1 MKTMPNYPLT
11 KQSIS
16 SMKIKS
22 TYKLLLVLTAPLL
35 LQSCFVAK
43 NYSRPEI
50 ETESLYRTDNLP
62 QDSIS
67 MADVSWRDLFNDQQ
81 LTSYIQEGLKNN
93 IDIRIALQNVV
104 AAEAYV
110 KQGKA
115 GYYPTLSGTASFT
128 RTKNSQNSQFG
139 SFFTRPLE
147 QYELSGALSWE
158 ADVWGKIRSNK
169 RAFGAVYL
177 QSVSAH
183 QAVKTNLIAS
193 IASTYYQLLALDK
206 QLKVSKQTLE
216 ARKNSLETTVALKE
230 AGQVTEV
237 AVKQTEA
244 QVHTTEI
251 IVIDLEN
258 NIKLLENTFSILLGE
273 TPQQIER
280 GSLDNQTIDT
290 ELSTGVPY
298 LLLANRPDVMQ
309 AEYSLINA
317 FELTNVAKSSLYPS
331 LSLSASGGFQSLEF
345 DNWLDAS
352 SLFSSLIGS
361 LTQPIFNGRRLRTQM
376 EVAKAQQEQAL
387 LNYKQALLTAGRE
400 VSDALYTY
408 DAETKKLEAR
418 SKELDA
424 YATAEGYSEE
434 LLNNGLANYLEV
446 LTARQNALNSEL
458 NYVDSQYAQLSAIVE
473 LYRALGGGWK

>member
-1 MKTMPNYPLT
+1 
-11 KQSIS
+11 
-16 SMKIKS
+16 MKIKPS
-22 TYKLLLVLTAPLL
+22 YKLFLLLAVPLL

-43 NYSRPEI
+43 NYSRPEL

-67 MADVSWRDLFNDQQ
+67 MADVSWRDLFKDEQ
-81 LTSYIQEGLKNN
+81 LAAYIEQGLENN

-110 KQGKA
+110 IQGKA
-115 GYYPTLSGTASFT
+115 GYYPTLSGTTSFT
-128 RTKNSQNSQFG
+128 RTKNSENSQFG

-147 QYELSGALSWE
+147 QYELSGTLSWE

-169 RAFGAVYL
+169 RAAGASYL

-183 QAVKTNLIAS
+183 QAVKTNLIAG
-193 IASTYYQLLALDK
+193 IATTYFQLMALDK
-206 QLKVSKQTLE
+206 QLEVAKQTLD
-216 ARKNSLETTVALKE
+216 ARKKSLETTMALKD

-237 AVKQTEA
+237 AVKQTKA

-258 NIKLLENTFSILLGE
+258 NIKLLENAFSILLGE
-273 TPQQIER
+273 GPQKIER
-280 GSLDNQTIDT
+280 GNLDNQSIDT
-290 ELSTGVPY
+290 DLSTGVPY

-309 AEYSLINA
+309 AEYGLINA

-331 LSLSASGGFQSLEF
+331 LSLSATGGFQSLEF

-352 SLFSSLIGS
+352 SLFSNLVGS
-361 LTQPIFNGRRLRTQM
+361 LTQPIFNGRKLRTQM

-387 LNYKQALLTAGRE
+387 LAYKQALLTAGRE

-408 DAETKKLEAR
+408 NAESQKLDARA
-418 SKELDA
+418 KELEA
-424 YATAEGYSEE
+424 YATAETYSEE

>member
-1 MKTMPNYPLT
+1 M
-11 KQSIS
+11 
-16 SMKIKS
+16 
-22 TYKLLLVLTAPLL
+22 
-35 LQSCFVAK
+35 
-43 NYSRPEI
+43 
-50 ETESLYRTDNLP
+50 
-62 QDSIS
+62 
-67 MADVSWRDLFNDQQ
+67 
-81 LTSYIQEGLKNN
+81 
-93 IDIRIALQNVV
+93 
-104 AAEAYV
+104 
-110 KQGKA
+110 
-115 GYYPTLSGTASFT
+115 SGS
-128 RTKNSQNSQFG
+128 
-139 SFFTRPLE
+139 
-147 QYELSGALSWE
+147 LSWE
-158 ADVWGKIRSNK
+158 ADIWGKIRSNK
-169 RAFGAVYL
+169 RAFSASYL

-193 IASTYYQLLALDK
+193 IAATYYQLLALDK
-206 QLKVSKQTLE
+206 QLEVAHQTLE
-216 ARKNSLETTVALKE
+216 ARKNSLETTVALKD

-258 NIKLLENTFSILLGE
+258 NIKLLENAFSILLGE
-273 TPQQIER
+273 APQKIQR
-280 GSLDNQTIDT
+280 GTLDDQSIDT

-309 AEYSLINA
+309 AEYGLINA

-331 LSLSASGGFQSLEF
+331 LSLSATGGFQSLEF

-352 SLFSSLIGS
+352 SLFSTLVGS

-408 DAETKKLEAR
+408 EAETEKLEAR

-424 YATAEGYSEE
+424 YAKAEDYSEE

-458 NYVDSQYAQLSAIVE
+458 NLVDSQYSRLSAIVE

>member
-1 MKTMPNYPLT
+1 
-11 KQSIS
+11 
-16 SMKIKS
+16 MKIKPS
-22 TYKLLLVLTAPLL
+22 YKLFLLLAVPLL

-43 NYSRPEI
+43 NYSRPEL

-67 MADVSWRDLFNDQQ
+67 MADVSWRDLFKDEQ
-81 LTSYIQEGLKNN
+81 LAAYIEQGLENN

-115 GYYPTLSGTASFT
+115 GYYPTLSGTTSFT
-128 RTKNSQNSQFG
+128 RTKNSENSQFG

-147 QYELSGALSWE
+147 QYELSGTLSWE

-169 RAFGAVYL
+169 RAARASYL

-183 QAVKTNLIAS
+183 QAVKTNLIAG
-193 IASTYYQLLALDK
+193 IATTYFQLMALDK
-206 QLKVSKQTLE
+206 QLEVAKQTLD
-216 ARKNSLETTVALKE
+216 ARKKSLETTMALKD

-237 AVKQTEA
+237 AVKQTKA

-258 NIKLLENTFSILLGE
+258 NIKLLENAFSILLGE
-273 TPQQIER
+273 GPQKIER
-280 GSLDNQTIDT
+280 GNLDNQSIDT
-290 ELSTGVPY
+290 DLSTGVPY

-309 AEYSLINA
+309 AEYGLINA

-331 LSLSASGGFQSLEF
+331 LSLSATGGFQSLEF

-352 SLFSSLIGS
+352 SLFSNLVGS
-361 LTQPIFNGRRLRTQM
+361 LTQPIFNGRKLRTQM

-387 LNYKQALLTAGRE
+387 LAYKQALLTAGRE

-408 DAETKKLEAR
+408 NAESQKLEAR
-418 SKELDA
+418 AKELEA
-424 YATAEGYSEE
+424 YATAETYSEE

>member
-1 MKTMPNYPLT
+1 
-11 KQSIS
+11 
-16 SMKIKS
+16 MKIKPS
-22 TYKLLLVLTAPLL
+22 YKLFLLLAVPLL

-43 NYSRPEI
+43 NYSRPEL

-67 MADVSWRDLFNDQQ
+67 MADVSWRDLFKDEQ
-81 LTSYIQEGLKNN
+81 LAAYIEQGLENN
-93 IDIRIALQNVV
+93 LDIRIALQNVV

-115 GYYPTLSGTASFT
+115 GYYPTLSGTTSFT
-128 RTKNSQNSQFG
+128 RTKNSENSQFG

-147 QYELSGALSWE
+147 QYELSGTLSWE

-169 RAFGAVYL
+169 RAAGASYL

-183 QAVKTNLIAS
+183 QAVKTNLIAG
-193 IASTYYQLLALDK
+193 IATTYFQLMALDK
-206 QLKVSKQTLE
+206 QLEVAKQTLD
-216 ARKNSLETTVALKE
+216 ARKKSLETTMALKD

-237 AVKQTEA
+237 AVKQTKA

-258 NIKLLENTFSILLGE
+258 NIKLLENAFSILLGE
-273 TPQQIER
+273 GPQKIER
-280 GSLDNQTIDT
+280 GNLDNQSIDT
-290 ELSTGVPY
+290 DLSTGVPY

-309 AEYSLINA
+309 AEYGLINA

-331 LSLSASGGFQSLEF
+331 LSLSATGGFQSLEF

-352 SLFSSLIGS
+352 SLFSNLVGS
-361 LTQPIFNGRRLRTQM
+361 LTQPIFNGRKLRTQM

-387 LNYKQALLTAGRE
+387 LAYKQALLTAGRE

-408 DAETKKLEAR
+408 NAESQKLEAR
-418 SKELDA
+418 AKELEA
-424 YATAEGYSEE
+424 YATAETYSEE

>member
-1 MKTMPNYPLT
+1 
-11 KQSIS
+11 
-16 SMKIKS
+16 MKIKPS
-22 TYKLLLVLTAPLL
+22 YKLFLLLAVPLL

-43 NYSRPEI
+43 NYSRPEL

-67 MADVSWRDLFNDQQ
+67 MADVSWRDLFKDEQ
-81 LTSYIQEGLKNN
+81 LAAYIEQGLENN

-115 GYYPTLSGTASFT
+115 GYYPTLSGTTSFT
-128 RTKNSQNSQFG
+128 RTKNSENSQFG

-147 QYELSGALSWE
+147 QYELSGTLSWE

-169 RAFGAVYL
+169 RAAGASYL

-183 QAVKTNLIAS
+183 QAVKTNLIAG
-193 IASTYYQLLALDK
+193 IATTYFQLMALDK
-206 QLKVSKQTLE
+206 QLEVAKQTLD
-216 ARKNSLETTVALKE
+216 ARKKSLETTMALKD

-237 AVKQTEA
+237 AVKQTKA

-258 NIKLLENTFSILLGE
+258 NIKLLENAFSILLGE
-273 TPQQIER
+273 GPQKIER
-280 GSLDNQTIDT
+280 GNLDNQSIDT
-290 ELSTGVPY
+290 DLSTGVPY

-309 AEYSLINA
+309 AEYGLINA

-331 LSLSASGGFQSLEF
+331 LSLSTTGGFQSLEF

-352 SLFSSLIGS
+352 SLFSNLVGS
-361 LTQPIFNGRRLRTQM
+361 LTQPIFNGRKLRTQM

-387 LNYKQALLTAGRE
+387 LAYKQALLTAGRE

-408 DAETKKLEAR
+408 NAESQKLEAR
-418 SKELDA
+418 AKELEA
-424 YATAEGYSEE
+424 YATAETYSEE
-434 LLNNGLANYLEV
+434 LLNNGLVNYLEV

>member
-1 MKTMPNYPLT
+1 
-11 KQSIS
+11 
-16 SMKIKS
+16 MKIKS
-22 TYKLLLVLTAPLL
+22 IYKFTLLLSIPLL

-43 NYSRPEI
+43 NYSRPEV
-50 ETESLYRTDNLP
+50 ETEKLYRTDNLP
-62 QDSIS
+62 QDSVS
-67 MADVSWRDLFNDQQ
+67 MADVSWRDLFNDEQ
-81 LTSYIQEGLKNN
+81 LKSYIEEGLENN

-128 RTKNSQNSQFG
+128 RTKNSANSQFG
-139 SFFTRPLE
+139 SFFTEPLE
-147 QYELSGALSWE
+147 QYELSGTLSWE
-158 ADVWGKIRSNK
+158 ADIWGKIRSNK
-169 RAFGAVYL
+169 RAFVASYL
-177 QSVSAH
+177 QNVSAH
-183 QAVKTNLIAS
+183 QAIKTNLIAN
-193 IASTYYQLLALDK
+193 IATTYYQLMALDK
-206 QLKVSKQTLE
+206 QLEVSKQTLE
-216 ARKNSLETTVALKE
+216 ARKYSLETTVALKK

-237 AVKQTEA
+237 AVKGAEA

-258 NIKLLENTFSILLGE
+258 NIKLLENAFSILLGE
-273 TPQQIER
+273 APQQIER

-290 ELSTGVPY
+290 ELSSGVPY

-309 AEYSLINA
+309 AEYGLINA
-317 FELTNVAKSSLYPS
+317 FDLTNVAKSSLYPS

-352 SLFSSLIGS
+352 SLFSTLVGS
-361 LTQPIFNGRRLRTQM
+361 LTQPLINGRQLRTQM

-408 DAETKKLEAR
+408 EAETQKLEAR
-418 SKELDA
+418 AKELEA
-424 YATAEGYSEE
+424 YSLAEDYSEE

-458 NYVDSQYAQLSAIVE
+458 NFVDSQYAQLSAVVE

>member
-1 MKTMPNYPLT
+1 
-11 KQSIS
+11 
-16 SMKIKS
+16 MKIKPS
-22 TYKLLLVLTAPLL
+22 YKLFLLLAVPLL

-43 NYSRPEI
+43 NYSRPEL

-67 MADVSWRDLFNDQQ
+67 MADVSWRDLFKDEQ
-81 LTSYIQEGLKNN
+81 LAAYIEQGLENN

-115 GYYPTLSGTASFT
+115 GYYPTLSGTTSFT
-128 RTKNSQNSQFG
+128 RTKNSENSQFG

-147 QYELSGALSWE
+147 QYELSGTLSWE

-169 RAFGAVYL
+169 RAAGASYL

-183 QAVKTNLIAS
+183 QAVKTNLIAG
-193 IASTYYQLLALDK
+193 IATTYSQLMALDK
-206 QLKVSKQTLE
+206 QLEVAKQTLD
-216 ARKNSLETTVALKE
+216 ARKKSLETTMALKD

-237 AVKQTEA
+237 AVKQTKA

-258 NIKLLENTFSILLGE
+258 NIKLLENAFSILLGE
-273 TPQQIER
+273 GPQKIER
-280 GSLDNQTIDT
+280 GNLDNQSIDT
-290 ELSTGVPY
+290 DLSTGVPY

-309 AEYSLINA
+309 AEYGLINA

-331 LSLSASGGFQSLEF
+331 LSLSATGGFQSLEF

-352 SLFSSLIGS
+352 SLFSNLVGS
-361 LTQPIFNGRRLRTQM
+361 LTQPIFNGRKLRTQM

-387 LNYKQALLTAGRE
+387 LAYKQALLTAGRE

-408 DAETKKLEAR
+408 NAESQKLEAR
-418 SKELDA
+418 AKELEA
-424 YATAEGYSEE
+424 YATAETYSEE

>member
-1 MKTMPNYPLT
+1 MPNYSLIE
-11 KQSIS
+11 QSIS

-22 TYKLLLVLTAPLL
+22 TYKLLLVLSAALL

-50 ETESLYRTDNLP
+50 ETKNLYRTDNLP

-67 MADVSWRDLFNDQQ
+67 MADVSWRDLFNDEQ
-81 LTSYIQEGLKNN
+81 LKSYIEQGLENN

-115 GYYPTLSGTASFT
+115 GYFPTLSGTTSFT
-128 RTKNSQNSQFG
+128 RTKNSENSQFG

-147 QYELSGALSWE
+147 QYELSGSLSWE
-158 ADVWGKIRSNK
+158 ADIWGKIRSNK
-169 RAFGAVYL
+169 RAFSASYL
-177 QSVSAH
+177 QSASAH
-183 QAVKTNLIAS
+183 QAVKTNLIAN

-206 QLKVSKQTLE
+206 QLEVSKQTLE
-216 ARKNSLETTVALKE
+216 ARKNSLETTVALKD

-258 NIKLLENTFSILLGE
+258 NIKLLENAFSILLGE
-273 TPQQIER
+273 APQKIER
-280 GSLDNQTIDT
+280 GSLDNQSIDT
-290 ELSTGVPY
+290 ELRTGVPY

-309 AEYSLINA
+309 AEYGLINA

-352 SLFSSLIGS
+352 SLFSSLVGS
-361 LTQPIFNGRRLRTQM
+361 LTQPIFSGRRLRTQM
-376 EVAKAQQEQAL
+376 EVAKAQQQQAL

-408 DAETKKLEAR
+408 DAETKKLKAR
-418 SKELDA
+418 SKELEA
-424 YATAEGYSEE
+424 YTTAEEYSEE

-446 LTARQNALNSEL
+446 LTARQNALSSEL

>member
-1 MKTMPNYPLT
+1 
-11 KQSIS
+11 
-16 SMKIKS
+16 MKIKPI
-22 TYKLLLVLTAPLL
+22 YKYLLLLSAPLL

-43 NYSRPEI
+43 NYSRPEL
-50 ETESLYRTDNLP
+50 ETENLYRTDNLP
-62 QDSIS
+62 KDSVS
-67 MADVSWRDLFNDQQ
+67 MADVSWRNLFNDDRLKQ
-81 LTSYIQEGLKNN
+81 YIDTALVNN
-93 IDIRIALQNVV
+93 LDIRIALQNVL

-115 GYYPTLSGTASFT
+115 GYYPTLSGTASIT
-128 RTKNSQNSQFG
+128 RTKNSENSQFG
-139 SFFTRPLE
+139 SFFSSALE

-169 RAFGAVYL
+169 RAFGASYL

-183 QAVKTNLIAS
+183 QAVKTNLIAGM
-193 IASTYYQLLALDK
+193 ASTYYQLLALDK
-206 QLKVSKQTLE
+206 QLKVSKKTLE
-216 ARKNSLETTVALKE
+216 SRKHSLETIIALKE

-237 AVKQTEA
+237 AVKGAEA

-273 TPQQIER
+273 APRNIER
-280 GSLDNQTIDT
+280 GNLDEQSIET
-290 ELSTGVPY
+290 ELNTGVPY

-309 AEYSLINA
+309 AEYGLINA
-317 FELTNVAKSSLYPS
+317 FELTNVARSSMYPS
-331 LSLSASGGFQSLEF
+331 FILSANGGFQSLELE
-345 DNWLDAS
+345 NWLDAS
-352 SLFSSLIGS
+352 SLFSTLVGG

-387 LNYKQALLTAGRE
+387 LSYRQALLTAGRE

-408 DAETKKLEAR
+408 DAETQKLEAR
-418 SKELDA
+418 SKELEA
-424 YATAEGYSEE
+424 YTKAEDYSEE

-446 LTARQNALNSEL
+446 LTARQNALSSEL
-458 NYVDSQYAQLSAIVE
+458 NYVDTQYNQLNAIVE

>member
-1 MKTMPNYPLT
+1 MVVAVMATT
-11 KQSIS
+11 
-16 SMKIKS
+16 
-22 TYKLLLVLTAPLL
+22 

-43 NYSRPEI
+43 NYDRPELM
-50 ETESLYRTDNLP
+50 EMDLLYRTDNLS

-67 MADVSWRDLFNDQQ
+67 MADISWRDLFSDVQ
-81 LTSYIQEGLKNN
+81 LKSYIEQGLENN

-128 RTKNSQNSQFG
+128 RTKNSRNSQFG
-139 SFFTRPLE
+139 SFFTSALE

-158 ADVWGKIRSNK
+158 ADIWGKIRSNK
-169 RAFGAVYL
+169 RAASASYL

-183 QAVKTNLIAS
+183 QAIKTDLVAG

-206 QLKVSKQTLE
+206 QLEVARETLE
-216 ARKNSLETTVALKE
+216 SRRNSLETTIALRE
-230 AGQVTEV
+230 AGQLTEV

-258 NIKLLENTFSILLGE
+258 NIKLLENAFSILLGE
-273 TPQQIER
+273 APQKIQR
-280 GSLDNQTIDT
+280 GSLDDQTIDT

-298 LLLANRPDVMQ
+298 LLLANRPDVIQ
-309 AEYSLINA
+309 AEYGLINA

-331 LSLSASGGFQSLEF
+331 LSLSASGGFQSLEL

-352 SLFSSLIGS
+352 SLFSNLAAS

-376 EVAKAQQEQAL
+376 EVAKARQEQAL
-387 LNYKQALLTAGRE
+387 LGYRQILLIAGRE

-408 DAETKKLEAR
+408 DAETQKLEAR
-418 SKELDA
+418 SRELEA
-424 YATAEGYSEE
+424 YTIAEDYSEE
-434 LLNNGLANYLEV
+434 LLDNGLANYLEV

-458 NYVDSQYAQLSAIVE
+458 NYVNSQYAQLTAIVE

>member
-1 MKTMPNYPLT
+1 
-11 KQSIS
+11 
-16 SMKIKS
+16 MKIKPS
-22 TYKLLLVLTAPLL
+22 YKLFLLLAVPLL

-43 NYSRPEI
+43 NYSRPEL

-67 MADVSWRDLFNDQQ
+67 MADVSWRDLFKDEQ
-81 LTSYIQEGLKNN
+81 LAAYIEQGLENN

-115 GYYPTLSGTASFT
+115 GYYPTLSGTTSFT
-128 RTKNSQNSQFG
+128 RTKNSENSQFG

-147 QYELSGALSWE
+147 QYELSGTLSWE

-169 RAFGAVYL
+169 RAAGASYL

-183 QAVKTNLIAS
+183 QAVKTNLIAG
-193 IASTYYQLLALDK
+193 IATTYFQLMALDK
-206 QLKVSKQTLE
+206 QLEVAKQTLD
-216 ARKNSLETTVALKE
+216 ARKKSLETTMALKD

-237 AVKQTEA
+237 AVKQTKA

-258 NIKLLENTFSILLGE
+258 NIKLLENAFSILLGE
-273 TPQQIER
+273 GPQKIER
-280 GSLDNQTIDT
+280 GNLDNQSIDT
-290 ELSTGVPY
+290 DLSTGVPY

-309 AEYSLINA
+309 AEYGLINA

-331 LSLSASGGFQSLEF
+331 LSLSTTGGFQSLEF

-352 SLFSSLIGS
+352 SLFSNLVGS
-361 LTQPIFNGRRLRTQM
+361 LTQPIFNGRKLRTQM

-387 LNYKQALLTAGRE
+387 LAYKQALLTAGRE

-408 DAETKKLEAR
+408 NAESQKLEAR
-418 SKELDA
+418 AKELEA
-424 YATAEGYSEE
+424 YATAETYSEE

>member
-1 MKTMPNYPLT
+1 
-11 KQSIS
+11 
-16 SMKIKS
+16 MKIKS
-22 TYKLLLVLTAPLL
+22 TYKLLLVLTMPLL

-43 NYSRPEI
+43 NYSRPEV
-50 ETESLYRTDNLP
+50 ETENLYRTDNLP

-67 MADVSWRDLFNDQQ
+67 MADVSWRDLFNDEQ
-81 LTSYIQEGLKNN
+81 LKSYIEEGLENN

-128 RTKNSQNSQFG
+128 RTKNSENSQFG

-147 QYELSGALSWE
+147 QYELSGSLSWE

-169 RAFGAVYL
+169 RAFGASYL

-183 QAVKTNLIAS
+183 QAVKTNLIAN

-206 QLKVSKQTLE
+206 QLEVSKKTLE

-258 NIKLLENTFSILLGE
+258 NIKLLENAFSILLGE
-273 TPQQIER
+273 APQKIER
-280 GSLDNQTIDT
+280 GSLDDQTIET

-309 AEYSLINA
+309 AEYGLINA

-352 SLFSSLIGS
+352 SLFSSLVGS

-408 DAETKKLEAR
+408 EAETQKLEAR

-424 YATAEGYSEE
+424 YATAEDYSEE

-458 NYVDSQYAQLSAIVE
+458 NYVDSQYAQLGAIVE

>member
-1 MKTMPNYPLT
+1 MHNHNLS
-11 KQSIS
+11 Q
-16 SMKIKS
+16 MKIKS
-22 TYKLLLVLTAPLL
+22 TYKLFLLLSAPLL

-43 NYSRPEI
+43 NYSRPELK
-50 ETESLYRTDNLP
+50 TESLYRTDNLP

-67 MADVSWRDLFNDQQ
+67 MASVSWKELFNDE
-81 LTSYIQEGLKNN
+81 LLNSYIDQGLENN
-93 IDIRIALQNVV
+93 LDIRIALQNVV
-104 AAEAYV
+104 AAEAYL

-115 GYYPTLSGTASFT
+115 GYYPTLSGTSSFT
-128 RTKNSQNSQFG
+128 RTKNSRNSQFG

-147 QYELSGALSWE
+147 QFELSGSLSWE
-158 ADVWGKIRSNK
+158 ADIWGKIRSNK
-169 RAFGAVYL
+169 RALGASYL

-183 QAVKTNLIAS
+183 QAVKTNLVAT
-193 IASTYYQLLALDK
+193 IASTYYQLMALDK
-206 QLKVSKQTLE
+206 QKKIAEQTLA
-216 ARKNSLETTVALKE
+216 ARKSSLETTLALKE

-251 IVIDLEN
+251 ILIDLEN
-258 NIKLLENTFSILLGE
+258 NIKLLENVFCILLGE
-273 TPQQIER
+273 PPHKVER
-280 GSLDNQTIDT
+280 GSLDNQIIGT
-290 ELSTGVPY
+290 ELKTGVPY
-298 LLLANRPDVMQ
+298 QLLSNRPDVMQ
-309 AEYSLINA
+309 AEYGLINA

-331 LSLSASGGFQSLEF
+331 LRLSANGGFQSLEF

-352 SLFSSLIGS
+352 SLFSQLVGS

-387 LNYKQALLTAGRE
+387 LSYKKTLLTAGRE

-408 DAETKKLEAR
+408 SAETEKLEAR
-418 SKELDA
+418 SKELEA
-424 YATAEGYSEE
+424 YSTAEDYSEE

-458 NYVDSQYAQLSAIVE
+458 NYVDSQYRQLNAMVE

>member
-1 MKTMPNYPLT
+1 
-11 KQSIS
+11 
-16 SMKIKS
+16 MKIRS
-22 TYKLLLVLTAPLL
+22 IYKFTLLLVVPLL

-43 NYSRPEI
+43 NYSRPEVG
-50 ETESLYRTDNLP
+50 TESLYRTDNLP

-67 MADVSWRDLFNDQQ
+67 MADVSWKDLFNDEQ
-81 LTSYIQEGLKNN
+81 LKSYIQEGLENN

-104 AAEAYV
+104 AAEAYL

-128 RTKNSQNSQFG
+128 RTKNSRNSQFG
-139 SFFTRPLE
+139 SFFTSALE
-147 QYELSGALSWE
+147 QYELSGSLSWE
-158 ADVWGKIRSNK
+158 ADIWGKIRSNK
-169 RAFGAVYL
+169 RAFGAAYL
-177 QSVSAH
+177 QSVTAH
-183 QAVKTNLIAS
+183 QAVKTQLVANIAN
-193 IASTYYQLLALDK
+193 TYYQLMALDK
-206 QLKVSKQTLE
+206 QLEVSKQTLE
-216 ARKNSLETTVALKE
+216 SRKNSLETTIALKE

-258 NIKLLENTFSILLGE
+258 NIKLLENAFSILLGE
-273 TPQQIER
+273 APQEIQR
-280 GSLDNQTIDT
+280 GKLDDQTIDT
-290 ELSTGVPY
+290 DLSTGVPY
-298 LLLANRPDVMQ
+298 MLLANRPDVMQ
-309 AEYSLINA
+309 AEYGLINA

-331 LSLSASGGFQSLEF
+331 LSLSASGGFQSLEL

-352 SLFSSLIGS
+352 SLFSNLVGS
-361 LTQPIFNGRRLRTQM
+361 LTQPIFNGRQLRTQV

-387 LNYKQALLTAGRE
+387 LSYKQALLTAGRE

-408 DAETKKLEAR
+408 EAETKKITAR
-418 SKELDA
+418 SKELEA
-424 YATAEGYSEE
+424 YATAEDYSEE
-434 LLNNGLANYLEV
+434 LLDNGLANYLEV

-458 NYVDSQYAQLSAIVE
+458 NYVDSQYARLSAMIE

>member
-1 MKTMPNYPLT
+1 
-11 KQSIS
+11 
-16 SMKIKS
+16 MKIRS
-22 TYKLLLVLTAPLL
+22 TYKLLLILTAPLL

-50 ETESLYRTDNLP
+50 ETENLYRTDNLP

-67 MADVSWRDLFNDQQ
+67 MADVSWRDLFKDQQ
-81 LTSYIQEGLKNN
+81 LKSYIEEGLENN
-93 IDIRIALQNVV
+93 IDIRIALQNVL

-158 ADVWGKIRSNK
+158 ADIWGKIRSNK
-169 RAFGAVYL
+169 RAFGAAYL
-177 QSVSAH
+177 KSVSAH

-206 QLKVSKQTLE
+206 QLEVSKQTLE
-216 ARKNSLETTVALKE
+216 SRKHSLETTIALKD

-258 NIKLLENTFSILLGE
+258 NIKLLENAFSILLGE
-273 TPQQIER
+273 APQEIQR

-309 AEYSLINA
+309 AEYGLINA

-331 LSLSASGGFQSLEF
+331 LSLSANGGFQSLQFE
-345 DNWLDAS
+345 NWLDAS
-352 SLFSSLIGS
+352 SLFSSLVGS

-376 EVAKAQQEQAL
+376 EVVKTQQEQAL
-387 LNYKQALLTAGRE
+387 LSYKQALLTAGRE

-418 SKELDA
+418 SKEFGA
-424 YATAEGYSEE
+424 YATAENYSEE

-458 NYVDSQYAQLSAIVE
+458 NYVDSQYAQLSSIVE

>member
-1 MKTMPNYPLT
+1 
-11 KQSIS
+11 
-16 SMKIKS
+16 MKIKS

-93 IDIRIALQNVV
+93 IDIRIALQNVI

>member
-1 MKTMPNYPLT
+1 
-11 KQSIS
+11 
-16 SMKIKS
+16 MKIKPP
-22 TYKLLLVLTAPLL
+22 YKLFLLLTVPLL

-43 NYSRPEI
+43 NYSRPEL
-50 ETESLYRTDNLP
+50 ETENLYRTDNLP
-62 QDSIS
+62 QDSVS
-67 MADVSWRDLFNDQQ
+67 MADVSWRDLFKDEQ
-81 LTSYIQEGLKNN
+81 LVAYIEKGLENN

-115 GYYPTLSGTASFT
+115 GYYPTLSGTTSFT
-128 RTKNSQNSQFG
+128 RTKNSENSQFG

-147 QYELSGALSWE
+147 QYELSGILSWE

-169 RAFGAVYL
+169 RAAGASYL

-183 QAVKTNLIAS
+183 QAVKTNLITG
-193 IASTYYQLLALDK
+193 IATTYFQLMALDK
-206 QLKVSKQTLE
+206 QLEIAKQTLD
-216 ARKNSLETTVALKE
+216 ARKNSLETTIALKD

-237 AVKQTEA
+237 AVKQTKA
-244 QVHTTEI
+244 QMHTTEI

-258 NIKLLENTFSILLGE
+258 NIKLLENAFSILLGE
-273 TPQQIER
+273 GPQKIQR
-280 GSLDNQTIDT
+280 GSLDNQSIDT

-309 AEYSLINA
+309 AEYGLINA

-331 LSLSASGGFQSLEF
+331 LSLSATGGFQSLEF

-352 SLFSSLIGS
+352 SLFSSFIGS
-361 LTQPIFNGRRLRTQM
+361 LTQPIFNGRKLRTQM

-387 LNYKQALLTAGRE
+387 LTYKKALLTAGRE

-408 DAETKKLEAR
+408 NAESQKLEAR
-418 SKELDA
+418 SKELEA
-424 YATAEGYSEE
+424 YATAEDYSEE

-458 NYVDSQYAQLSAIVE
+458 NYVDSQYAQLSSMVE